1 MVSKLKQ
8 KEKRQEELASD
19 IIDSMDMDTLVEYA
33 NDRMLF
39 YLKSLTDEKFTIEY
53 NTYYDAE

>member
-8 KEKRQEELASD
+8 KEKRQEKLASD

-33 NDRMLF
+33 CDRMLF
-39 YLKSLTDEKFTIEY
+39 YLKSLTDEEFTIEY